1 MEDYMKRPLVYPQ
14 DNCNV
19 LKHLCT
25 KSAKYILCKNREI
38 SIFMM
43 REKVAR
49 LTPHHEAIERI
60 KQGQIKQNKKH
71 TLVWTKSANLMFV
84 WGPSIVI
91 CMTVT

>member
-1 MEDYMKRPLVYPQ
+1 
-14 DNCNV
+14 
-19 LKHLCT
+19 
-25 KSAKYILCKNREI
+25 
-38 SIFMM
+38 MM